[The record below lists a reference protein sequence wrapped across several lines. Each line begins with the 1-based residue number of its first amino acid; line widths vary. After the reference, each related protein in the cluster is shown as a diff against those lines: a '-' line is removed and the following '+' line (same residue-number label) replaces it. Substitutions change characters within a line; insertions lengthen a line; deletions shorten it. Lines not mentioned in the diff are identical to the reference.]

1 MVSPQAMPPDAQ
13 AGGSTVDWVSLLWY
27 ISPETITTDSMA
39 SILKRRRNMATDT
52 LDVRGLPD
60 EKVGYLQRLIESWRQ
75 QTGRTQHPGQGTDGE
90 IVFAT
95 HPSKVIGR
103 LTRRDIYDHL

>member
-1 MVSPQAMPPDAQ
+1 MRN
-13 AGGSTVDWVSLLWY
+13 
-27 ISPETITTDSMA
+27 
-39 SILKRRRNMATDT
+39 ILKRRQNMATDT

-60 EKVGYLQRLIESWRQ
+60 EKVGYLQRLIERWRQ
-75 QTGRTQHPGQGTDGE
+75 ETGHAPHAGQSTDEE

-103 LTRRDIYDHL
+103 LTRREIYDHL

>member
-1 MVSPQAMPPDAQ
+1 MHN
-13 AGGSTVDWVSLLWY
+13 
-27 ISPETITTDSMA
+27 
-39 SILKRRRNMATDT
+39 ILKRRHKMATDT

-60 EKVGYLQRLIESWRQ
+60 EKVGYLQRLIERWRQ
-75 QTGRTQHPGQGTDGE
+75 ETGHAQHLGQDTDEG

-103 LTRRDIYDHL
+103 LTRREIYDHL

>member
-1 MVSPQAMPPDAQ
+1 M
-13 AGGSTVDWVSLLWY
+13 T
-27 ISPETITTDSMA
+27 
-39 SILKRRRNMATDT
+39 TDT

-60 EKVGYLQRLIESWRQ
+60 EKVGYLQQLIERWRQ
-75 QTGRTQHPGQGTDGE
+75 ETDHAPHTGQGTGEE

-103 LTRRDIYDHL
+103 LTRREIYDHL